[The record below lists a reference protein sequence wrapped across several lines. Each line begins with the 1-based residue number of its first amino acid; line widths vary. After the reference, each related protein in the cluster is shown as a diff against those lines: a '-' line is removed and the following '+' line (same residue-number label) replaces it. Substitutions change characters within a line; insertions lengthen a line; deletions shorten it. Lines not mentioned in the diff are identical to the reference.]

1 MFTIKSGLL
10 CFDMLWKL
18 QHLKEPFLT
27 FDQSNIEMIKSQA
40 KLHCLCFAFLS
51 VKPFQLLLPPWKT
64 VTLS

>member
-1 MFTIKSGLL
+1 
-10 CFDMLWKL
+10 MLWKL
-18 QHLKEPFLT
+18 QHLKEPLT